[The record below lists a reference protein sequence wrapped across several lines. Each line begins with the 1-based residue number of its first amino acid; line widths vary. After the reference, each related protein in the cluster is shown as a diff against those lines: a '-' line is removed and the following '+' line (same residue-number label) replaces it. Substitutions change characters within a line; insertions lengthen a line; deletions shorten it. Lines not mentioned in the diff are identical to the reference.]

1 MFHRT
6 ILCVSSDQAQN
17 DDNSWV
23 LTQAGYSVLA
33 TTLVREALDLFAC
46 ERVDL
51 VIVSDELSS
60 REKEQLVSCARDK
73 FGIPVVLV
81 SPPPKVNSAGE
92 VDSTKG
98 NTTEGDLSADRYV
111 DTLASA
117 EGLLNTVMELL
128 PTHRAAASGR

>member
-51 VIVSDELSS
+51 VIVSDKLSS

-92 VDSTKG
+92 VDSTSG

-128 PTHRAAASGR
+128 PKHRAAASGR